1 MDPGRQRVRQWL
13 RPIVI
18 VESCEISPGIGSV
31 LIKESELY
39 DAGFEHQFRKYSK
52 NQETGQTRMWKRFA
66 KSMEAYDWKERQRK
80 EKSLNEEGVPL
91 KTEKRL
97 SDDHKGE
104 IAEVT
109 QNAREKR

>member
-1 MDPGRQRVRQWL
+1 
-13 RPIVI
+13 
-18 VESCEISPGIGSV
+18 
-31 LIKESELY
+31 
-39 DAGFEHQFRKYSK
+39 
-52 NQETGQTRMWKRFA
+52 MWKRFA
-66 KSMEAYDWKERQRK
+66 KSMEAYGWKERQRK